1 MANRTRKAW
10 GSHRAVNLRN
20 IRYNTSLNGSWS
32 GALGAYCGTNLNLCP
47 QSSHFPSPCVTSSHD
62 VRQSWCVKPIEPEHL
77 HGWNN
82 GRLEMNT
89 NWEKRLGNEVGGER
103 IFKQEE
109 TFTRV
114 FAMNNSPYYSPLVHR
129 TSTNAAFWLI
139 VIVWVFVAGHRHDLI
154 VKYSTILNSSLDG
167 ETCTARTERMCGLCR
182 AK

>member
-32 GALGAYCGTNLNLCP
+32 GAFGAYCGTNLNLCP

-103 IFKQEE
+103 IFKRKRHYTCFRDEQFSVLLTPRPPDLDKRGILAHRHRLSIRSWTQTWLNCEIL
-109 TFTRV
+109 
-114 FAMNNSPYYSPLVHR
+114 YYSQQ
-129 TSTNAAFWLI
+129 
-139 VIVWVFVAGHRHDLI
+139 
-154 VKYSTILNSSLDG
+154 
-167 ETCTARTERMCGLCR
+167 
-182 AK
+182 